1 MISHGP
7 SSKTNLTIPD
17 SIHIMVKSG
26 RTICIFYSHY
36 YSHYIIPLPPV
47 NWNRPCQI
55 GVGRWICT
63 KTWTILTVSMW
74 ITQMVTH
81 LTLFNWLWINTYTM
95 FTGWWTSIKK
105 KTAIEWCSQK
115 GYKLT
120 WLIPLWSPDEVRRT
134 DARDLQSH
142 HHARGPP
149 RRLGVLAVLARTVA
163 SSKPWV
169 MLHVYI

>member
-63 KTWTILTVSMW
+63 KKWTILTVSMW

-81 LTLFNWLWINTYTM
+81 WTSFNWLWINTYTM
-95 FTGWWTSIKK
+95 FRGWWTSIK
-105 KTAIEWCSQK
+105 TSYWMMFTEGVQGNLTHPPMISRWSQANWRPRPSK
-115 GYKLT
+115 
-120 WLIPLWSPDEVRRT
+120 P
-134 DARDLQSH
+134 
-142 HHARGPP
+142 PP
-149 RRLGVLAVLARTVA
+149 RTWPVATPWRLGGLGEDGSLQLCY
-163 SSKPWV
+163 
-169 MLHVYI
+169 MYI